1 MVHVGQA
8 ALLVA
13 LFGAAVTTALG
24 WKAARAPASVST
36 RSLRSATAV
45 TFLGLLAA
53 VAVLEHALIG
63 NDFSFRYVADHHSSA
78 SSLFFTIANLWAG
91 LEGSLLLW
99 SAIIGLYLLMI
110 SRRWRK
116 TDAEDRLAAGALC
129 VASVVAGFFIAVVLF
144 VTPVFASVA
153 HPPKDGSGANAL
165 LQDNFLMVIHPP
177 LLYLGY
183 IGFVVP
189 FSFALSALALRERGV
204 AWVLRTQTWTVLAWT
219 FLTAGIIIGGWW
231 SYEVL
236 GWGGYWAWDPV
247 ENASFLPWLAGTAFL
262 HSAVAHARRKL
273 LPAWSIGLIISAFL
287 LTLLGTFLARSGVIA
302 SVHAFS
308 QSNLGPVLLGFL
320 CFATIVSG
328 WLFVTRMREVAT
340 APPLKTIVSREGMFL
355 INNLLLAT
363 FAIVVL
369 LGTAFPIF
377 VEAVTGNTVTVGR
390 PFFDRMAVP
399 LSLTLVVAMAIG
411 VVTPYREAKPSAV
424 WDELRLSVQIG
435 LGFAAAFVLFGLR
448 QPYVLFVLVVV
459 GTVAA
464 TAMRQYF
471 RAVQPRLAMGENSL
485 TAARNALTLRPGYWG
500 GQVAHVGVAILALGI
515 ATSGNMADRQTLTFT
530 PTQTI
535 HTEGFT
541 ITYVHPTAR
550 RTATHDVRGALFQVT
565 RGDSTKLMEPT
576 LHKYPNQVQ
585 ELPGPSIWTTSRG
598 DDVYLAIVALDATS
612 ATLRIYRYPFIYLV
626 WIGGLMMAS
635 GGAVGLLLRRLRRRS
650 PDDEAVD
657 GEDGHDEPP
666 SDTAAP
672 FGSDG
677 SGDHDAQ
684 EDDREL
690 QTVEAVALVSA
701 NTAPV
706 RSSRRGVR
714 RARRTPG
721 SAIGPEVPA

>member
-13 LFGAAVTTALG
+13 LLGAAVTMTLG
-24 WKAARAPASVST
+24 WKAARRPASVST
-36 RSLRSATAV
+36 RSLRVASMA
-45 TFLGLLAA
+45 TFLGLMAA
-53 VAVLEHALIG
+53 VAVLEDALIG

-78 SSLFFTIANLWAG
+78 SSLFFTVANLWAG

-99 SAIIGLYLLMI
+99 SAITGLYVVMI
-110 SRRWRK
+110 SRRWRRE
-116 TDAEDRLAAGALC
+116 DEQDRLAAGALC

-153 HPPKDGSGANAL
+153 HPPKDGFGANAL

-183 IGFVVP
+183 VGLVVP

-204 AWVLRTQTWTVLAWT
+204 GWVLRTQTWTVLAWM

-273 LPAWSIGLIISAFL
+273 LPAWSIGLIITAFL

-320 CFATIVSG
+320 IVATVISG

-363 FAIVVL
+363 FALVVL

-377 VEAVTGNTVTVGR
+377 VEAVTGSQVTVGR
-390 PFFDRMAVP
+390 PFFDRMAIP
-399 LSLTLVVAMAIG
+399 LSLTLIVAMAIG
-411 VVTPYREAKPSAV
+411 VVTPYREAKPADV
-424 WDELRLSVQIG
+424 WDELRLSVQCG
-435 LGFAAAFVLFGLR
+435 LATGAVGVIFGLR

-459 GTVAA
+459 GTVVT
-464 TAMRQYF
+464 TAVRQYF
-471 RAVQPRLAMGENSL
+471 RAVQPRLALGESSL
-485 TAARNALTLRPGYWG
+485 TAARNVLTLRPGFWG
-500 GQVAHVGVAILALGI
+500 GQVAHIGVAILALGI
-515 ATSGNMADRQTLTFT
+515 ATSGNMADRTTLTFT
-530 PTQTI
+530 PAQTI
-535 HTEGFT
+535 HADGFT

-550 RTATHDVRGALFQVT
+550 RTPTHEVRGALFQVT
-565 RGDSTKLMEPT
+565 RGDATRLMEPT

-585 ELPGPSIWTTSRG
+585 ELPGPSIWTTSHG
-598 DDVYLAIVALDATS
+598 DDLYLAIVALDNTS

-626 WIGGLMMAS
+626 WIGGLMMAG
-635 GGAVGLLLRRLRRRS
+635 GGAVGLLLRRLRKGSGGDDGFDADDNEDGDPAVSS
-650 PDDEAVD
+650 PTLADAD
-657 GEDGHDEPP
+657 GEIAIPTPVNADLGLIR
-666 SDTAAP
+666 AA
-672 FGSDG
+672 
-677 SGDHDAQ
+677 
-684 EDDREL
+684 
-690 QTVEAVALVSA
+690 AVALRGFR
-701 NTAPV
+701 T
-706 RSSRRGVR
+706 RRGAELR
-714 RARRTPG
+714 P
-721 SAIGPEVPA
+721 